1 MAIILANI
9 KFRHVDYERADKLG
23 LKQFE
28 DESFVI
34 GDIFIQ
40 DLRTYYESEKEGFLI
55 INMVNATM
63 YEIEMSLDKFR
74 AFLKICGHTVI
85 EEVPEN
91 TVTNNL
97 KKQEWIFAKE
107 FITTS
112 SA

>member
-1 MAIILANI
+1 M
-9 KFRHVDYERADKLG
+9 VDYERADKLG

-40 DLRTYYESEKEGFLI
+40 DLRTYYESEKKGLLI

-74 AFLKICGHTVI
+74 AFLKFCGHTIV

-91 TVTNNL
+91 TVITNPI
-97 KKQEWIFAKE
+97 KKEWNFTREYIKA
-107 FITTS
+107 S
-112 SA
+112 SE